1 MRLNKGIPTL
11 PSLFHGVLVQ
21 ASGFRGHLF
30 FLSNFLETIEKK
42 FFLKFRTLEHG
53 TKHPILKLI
62 AYTNGFRRFLCSRT
76 QEHVGTKCQKPNKE
90 GVFAIFILR
99 TMYKII
105 YLGNH
110 EETNSLSNKEKT
122 ILFI

>member
-1 MRLNKGIPTL
+1 MNWAKMRLNKGNR
-11 PSLFHGVLVQ
+11 VQ

-30 FLSNFLETIEKK
+30 FLRNFLETIEKK

-53 TKHPILKLI
+53 TKYPILKLI

-76 QEHVGTKCQKPNKE
+76 QEHDGTKSQKPNKE

-105 YLGNH
+105 YLGSY
-110 EETNSLSNKEKT
+110 EETNSLPN
-122 ILFI
+122 